1 MVNVQQPAIRR
12 FAHAVTIPAYS
23 VTLESSKGMDP
34 DGSVKE
40 KLYAEFQLKHRTAAW
55 VIDRIA
61 EVIVTL
67 VDDGFGI
74 QFVGH
79 DGFADPNRL
88 VVSSQTYTQFMD
100 MWRSVRARSAEQLG
114 LLN

>member
-1 MVNVQQPAIRR
+1 MNVEQPAIRR
-12 FAHAVTIPAYS
+12 FVHAVTIPAYS

-40 KLYAEFQLKHRTAAW
+40 KLYAEFQLEHRTAAW
-55 VIDRIA
+55 VIDQIA

-79 DGFADPNRL
+79 DGFVDRNRL
-88 VVSSQTYTQFMD
+88 VVNSQTYAQFMD